1 MDSYLLHD
9 DPDLQAV
16 LAQTRCQLNC
26 VLNDSEC
33 SPAEAAPSEHEL
45 DDRMPLGLLS
55 STEML
60 TTVYNAQYDYREE
73 LYDDEQVLCELAIY
87 PPMCK
92 TVPDAPFV
100 AEDEVLVFQT
110 SAKSATR
117 RVVAQR
123 DDDLLTLEQVKEH
136 WGEVQKARL
145 K

>member
-1 MDSYLLHD
+1 M
-9 DPDLQAV
+9 
-16 LAQTRCQLNC
+16 
-26 VLNDSEC
+26 LNDSEC
-33 SPAEAAPSEHEL
+33 LSAEAVSRESEL

-55 STEML
+55 NTEML
-60 TTVYNAQYDYREE
+60 TTVYNTQFDYREE
-73 LYDDEQVLCELAIY
+73 LYDDEQVLCEHTIH

-117 RVVAQR
+117 RVVVQR
-123 DDDLLTLEQVKEH
+123 DDDLLTPEQVNEH
-136 WGEVQKARL
+136 WNEVQKARL

>member
-1 MDSYLLHD
+1 MTQIFR
-9 DPDLQAV
+9 PFWPR
-16 LAQTRCQLNC
+16 RCQLDC
-26 VLNDSEC
+26 VLSDGEC
-33 SPAEAAPSEHEL
+33 FSAEAVSRESEL

-55 STEML
+55 STELL
-60 TTVYNAQYDYREE
+60 TSVCNTQFDYREE

-117 RVVAQR
+117 RVVVQR
-123 DDDLLTLEQVKEH
+123 DDDLLTPEQVKEH
-136 WGEVQKARL
+136 WDEVQKARL